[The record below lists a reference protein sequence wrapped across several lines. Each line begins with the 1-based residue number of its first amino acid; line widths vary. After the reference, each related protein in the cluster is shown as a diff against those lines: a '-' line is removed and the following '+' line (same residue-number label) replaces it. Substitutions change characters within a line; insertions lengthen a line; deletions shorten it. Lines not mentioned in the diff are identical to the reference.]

1 MRCLVSTHL
10 SLFSPARFARPKFW
24 CASFRR
30 ALPSPRKS
38 TRSPNPPRVTGDA
51 DAAAAADNDDDDD
64 EEEDEED
71 EEDDDEGAG
80 GTGNVRI

>member
-10 SLFSPARFARPKFW
+10 SLISPARFARPKFW

-51 DAAAAADNDDDDD
+51 AAADNDDDDD

-71 EEDDDEGAG
+71 DDDDEGAG
-80 GTGNVRI
+80 GTSNVRI